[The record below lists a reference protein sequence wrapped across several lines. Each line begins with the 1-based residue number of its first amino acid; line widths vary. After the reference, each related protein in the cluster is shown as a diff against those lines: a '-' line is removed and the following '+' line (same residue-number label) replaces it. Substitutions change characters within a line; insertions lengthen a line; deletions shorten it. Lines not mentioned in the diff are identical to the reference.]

1 VDLPKE
7 VIYNC
12 RIMKKFVEDVFGEL
26 KQTTWTKPR
35 QLGSL
40 LVYTI
45 AICGIIA
52 LLAFGLDFIFTELR
66 KIIL

>member
-1 VDLPKE
+1 
-7 VIYNC
+7 
-12 RIMKKFVEDVFGEL
+12 MKNLIGDVFKEL
-26 KQTTWTKPR
+26 KQTTWLKPKN
-35 QLGSL
+35 LAVL

-66 KIIL
+66 NKIL

>member
-1 VDLPKE
+1 
-7 VIYNC
+7 
-12 RIMKKFVEDVFGEL
+12 MKKVIGDIFTEL

-35 QLGSL
+35 RLGTL

-52 LLAFGLDFIFTELR
+52 LLAFGLDFVFTEFR
-66 KIIL
+66 NIIL